1 MWTGSRNEAVESRKL
16 KVWTASETTDDDESG
31 DKFGAVDGVLVAK
44 ILSFSNLNGL
54 LLQLFLC
61 YYVLSKSSNV
71 SM

>member
-1 MWTGSRNEAVESRKL
+1 M
-16 KVWTASETTDDDESG
+16 WTASETTDDDESG